1 MHPGAGALPETS
13 CDLQRPMLV
22 SWGAR
27 AMYIGPPFQM
37 PAHRNAVA
45 VLALALDGMLE
56 VAHDPHH
63 PEQGFQAGRSVL
75 IEPAQLHLL
84 RSTGTQC
91 AFLYVDALSH
101 DLEILRSACRDQGAC
116 ASFGLWAEDQLIA
129 LLAGME
135 RSAQGWDAASARLV
149 DMLGLMRRARPDR
162 RIHLAVQ
169 SLVRNPGDDNSAA
182 ALADEAAM
190 SPSYFQHKFKEET
203 GVSFRRF
210 RNWIRLRAVLRDA
223 SHGAPLTEA
232 AHDAGFA
239 SSSHLSTTFKDM
251 FGMSPIQLLAAKPLL
266 VEKI

>member
-1 MHPGAGALPETS
+1 
-13 CDLQRPMLV
+13 MLV

-27 AMYIGPPFQM
+27 AMYIGAPFQM
-37 PAHRNAVA
+37 PARRNAVA
-45 VLALALDGMLE
+45 VLALALNGMLE
-56 VAHDPHH
+56 VAHDPEH
-63 PEQGFQAGRSVL
+63 PEHGFQACRSLL

-101 DLEILRSACRDQGAC
+101 DLEILRSACREQGAC
-116 ASFGLWAEDQLIA
+116 ASFGLWAEDQVIA

-135 RSAQGWDAASARLV
+135 RSAQGWDAASVRLV

-169 SLVRNPGDDNSAA
+169 SLVRNPGDGNAA
-182 ALADEAAM
+182 SALAEEAGM

-223 SHGAPLTEA
+223 SGGTSLTDA
-232 AHDAGFA
+232 ALEAGFA
-239 SSSHLSTTFKDM
+239 GSAHLSTTFKDM
-251 FGMSPIQLLAAKPLL
+251 FGMSPSQLLAARPLL

>member
-1 MHPGAGALPETS
+1 MHTAAPALPETS
-13 CDLQRPMLV
+13 SGIGRPMLV

-45 VLALALDGMLE
+45 VLALALDRALE
-56 VAHDPHH
+56 VAHDPED
-63 PEQGFQAGRSVL
+63 PAKGFRTCRSVL

-84 RSTGTQC
+84 RSSGRQC
-91 AFLYVDALSH
+91 AFLYVDALSD
-101 DLEILRSACRDQGAC
+101 DLEILRSACSEAGER
-116 ASFGLWAEDQLIA
+116 ASFGLWVEDQLIA

-135 RSAQGWDAASARLV
+135 RSAAGWDAASVRLT

-169 SLVRNPGDDNSAA
+169 SLVRNPGDENSAP
-182 ALADEAAM
+182 ALAEEAGM
-190 SPSYFQHKFKEET
+190 SCSYFQHKFKLET

-210 RNWIRLRAVLRDA
+210 RNWIRLRAVLKEA
-223 SHGAPLTEA
+223 SRGVALTDA

-239 SSSHLSTTFKDM
+239 SSAHLSTAFKEM
-251 FGMSPIQLLAAKPLL
+251 FGMSPTQLLAAKPLL
-266 VEKI
+266 VEKL